1 MRLSLVAVI
10 TIAFS
15 LFFIPF
21 NTYSE
26 VTVDHYSLES
36 HIESIF
42 QTRSDIWN
50 SFVLG
55 GYESMELLESDLKQ
69 NTIEPLLKSDLEIYS
84 YIRYNPTSYELIEDV
99 KVESL
104 EITNVQKEKIKANV
118 ELRWT
123 VQDIMQTYTEN
134 VRYTV
139 YLEKINNNWMLSNYI
154 TQN

>member
-26 VTVDHYSLES
+26 VTVDHYSLGF

-55 GYESMELLESDLKQ
+55 GYESMELLESELKQ